1 MPVLLLIL
9 ACVLWAVSFPLVKA
23 LHLEQSGR
31 LPDVSSMFLASWM
44 QAARFGLGA
53 LLLLPYIVFKQ
64 RPSNNEIHQGLQIAL
79 WGGLAMGF
87 QADALAYTEAS
98 TSAFLTQAYCI
109 LLPLWAC
116 IRTRKKPTTRVVIA
130 TLMVTIGGAI
140 LAGWRPDH
148 MKLGRGEMETLL
160 AAFLFTFQIL
170 TFENPRFAENRGTSV
185 TFVMFAG
192 IAILFIPIT
201 LIFAPDPGACLAAG
215 ASIQSFV
222 LIAVLAV
229 FCSVGAYLLMNTWQ
243 RCISA
248 TEAGLIYTSEPVFA
262 ALLVLFLPAMLG
274 AFIGQP
280 YANESFSNLMI
291 FGGFLILGA
300 NLLMQLKH
308 PAVPNH
314 LDFQEPIPDAE
325 ADDIG

>member
-1 MPVLLLIL
+1 MPVLLLVL

-23 LHLEQSGR
+23 LHLEQTGR
-31 LPDVSSMFLASWM
+31 LPGASSMFLAAWM

-53 LLLLPYIVFKQ
+53 LVLLPFILLKN
-64 RPSNNEIHQGLQIAL
+64 RPNKNEIHQGLQIAL
-79 WGGLAMGF
+79 WGGLGMGL
-87 QADALAYTEAS
+87 QADALAHTEAS

-116 IRTRKKPTTRVVIA
+116 IRTRKKPSNRVIIA

-148 MKLGRGEMETLL
+148 MQLGRGEMETLL
-160 AAFLFTFQIL
+160 AAFFFTFQIL
-170 TFENPRFAENRGTSV
+170 TFENPKFAENRGTSV

-192 IAILFIPIT
+192 IAILFIPIS
-201 LIFAPDPGACLAAG
+201 LLLAPHPGDLLSAG
-215 ASIQSFV
+215 ASMQAFV
-222 LIAVLAV
+222 LIAALAL

-243 RCISA
+243 RRISA
-248 TEAGLIYTSEPVFA
+248 TEAGLIYTSEPVFT
-262 ALLVLFLPAMLG
+262 ALFVLFLPVVLG
-274 AFIGQP
+274 NFIGHP
-280 YANESFSNLMI
+280 YANETFSNLMI
-291 FGGFLILGA
+291 FGGSLILGA

-314 LDFQEPIPDAE
+314 PDFQEPVAGE
-325 ADDIG
+325 

>member
-23 LHLEQSGR
+23 LHLEQTGR
-31 LPDVSSMFLASWM
+31 LPDASSMFLAAWM
-44 QAARFGLGA
+44 QAARFSLGA
-53 LLLLPYIVFKQ
+53 LILLPLILLGH
-64 RPSNNEIHQGLQIAL
+64 RPIKNEIHQGLRLAL
-79 WGGLAMGF
+79 WGGLGMGF
-87 QADALAYTEAS
+87 QTDALAYTEAS

-116 IRTRKKPTTRVVIA
+116 LRTWKKPSTRVVIA
-130 TLMVTIGGAI
+130 TLMVTTGGAI

-160 AAFLFTFQIL
+160 AAFFFTFQIL
-170 TFENPRFAENRGTSV
+170 SFENPKFAKNRGTSV

-192 IAILFIPIT
+192 IAVLFIPIS
-201 LIFAPDPGACLAAG
+201 LILAPHPGAFRSAG
-215 ASIQSFV
+215 ASIESFV
-222 LIAVLAV
+222 LIAALAV

-243 RCISA
+243 RRIGA
-248 TEAGLIYTSEPVFA
+248 TEAGLIYTTEPVFT
-262 ALLVLFLPAMLG
+262 ALFVLFLPALLG
-274 AFIGQP
+274 TFIGKP

-291 FGGFLILGA
+291 FGGVLILGA

-308 PAVPNH
+308 PAAPNH
-314 LDFQEPIPDAE
+314 PDFQEPVAGE
-325 ADDIG
+325 